1 MRSEMFPV
9 LTAWVGAGCIKPS
22 EKNGEG
28 CKLLTWS
35 LPSYFFQ
42 LTCKGWYLSNQ
53 FPNSKR
59 HNSAVT
65 TTLMLMKF
73 LFSETSSYLHPPV
86 HQEDLFQ
93 NHKSKVD
100 RLPKLAQNW
109 WQLFLFD
116 VLGECLFIFLRPDE
130 NFPLWFPIR
139 AAIIM
144 PVYTNLAP
152 RG

>member
-1 MRSEMFPV
+1 MFPV
-9 LTAWVGAGCIKPS
+9 LTAWVGAGCIKTS
-22 EKNGEG
+22 EKNGKG
-28 CKLLTWS
+28 CKLLTLS
-35 LPSYFFQ
+35 LPSFFFFQ
-42 LTCKGWYLSNQ
+42 PTCKGWYLSNQ

-59 HNSAVT
+59 HNNAVT
-65 TTLMLMKF
+65 TTLMLVLMKLL
-73 LFSETSSYLHPPV
+73 LFETSSYPHPPV

-93 NHKSKVD
+93 NHKTKVD
-100 RLPKLAQNW
+100 ILPKLAQNW

-116 VLGECLFIFLRPDE
+116 VLGEYFFFFLRPDE

-144 PVYTNLAP
+144 SVYKNLAP